1 MQNDQFN
8 PFDEPKDRKDRVYDM
23 LSVFVLLL
31 LGLVIIFFL
40 VIFSNP
46 SSTLN
51 PFPIPTLPAK
61 LVLPT
66 ATATKPVIFPAT
78 WTVTPGGIEGI
89 STSTPELPRQGIT
102 IIPQQTAT
110 QEATVAG
117 GYPFVLQGDPT
128 GMKSTLF
135 KPNSDCSWLGVAGNV
150 YDLQG
155 RPVQGIIVQL
165 GGSYNYQKLD
175 VKFTL
180 TGLARAYGES
190 GYEFTIAD
198 VIVAT
203 NHSLWVQLVDQAAIP
218 LSEKVYFD
226 TYADCS
232 RNVILINFKQ
242 VR

>member
-1 MQNDQFN
+1 MQNGSTN
-8 PFDEPKDRKDRVYDM
+8 PYNESENRKDRVYNL
-23 LSVFVLLL
+23 LSIFVLLMI
-31 LGLVIIFFL
+31 GLVVIFFL

-46 SSTLN
+46 SSALN
-51 PFPIPTLPAK
+51 PFPLPTLPQR
-61 LVLPT
+61 LILPS
-66 ATATKPVIFPAT
+66 ATATKPVVFPPTRTA
-78 WTVTPGGIEGI
+78 TPGGIAGI
-89 STSTPELPRQGIT
+89 STNTPELPRQGIT
-102 IIPQQTAT
+102 IVAQQTAT
-110 QEATVAG
+110 LEATVAG

-135 KPNSDCSWLGVAGNV
+135 KPNSNCSWLGVAGNV

-155 RPVQGIIVQL
+155 RPVQGIIVQM
-165 GGSYNYQKLD
+165 GGSYNYQKVD

-198 VIVAT
+198 VIVPSSQT
-203 NHSLWVQLVDQAAIP
+203 LWVQLVDQAAIP

-226 TYADCS
+226 TYADCN